1 MIKTDVLVIGAGPV
15 GLFAV
20 HQLGIIGLKAEIV
33 DNLDKVGGQCIE
45 LYPDKPIY
53 DIPAIPKCT
62 GESLTKNLLEQ
73 IKPFQTNFHL
83 NERVQEISKEN
94 NLWKI
99 KTNKNKIFEAPN
111 VIIAGGVGSFE
122 PRKFSVKGADI
133 FENTGIFYS
142 VKDKNFFKGKKVCIF
157 GGGDSALDWAIEL
170 SKFAEI
176 TLVHRRSEF
185 RGAEHSAQLVKKLE
199 KEGKLKIK
207 TPFQIHSVEGKD
219 KMSSIIVK
227 KEDGKTE
234 EIKTDFVL
242 GFFGLIMKLGPIA
255 EWGLNLDK
263 KTIPVNTENFQTN
276 KEGIFAIGDIC
287 TYPGKLKLILSGFH
301 EGALAARACFKLARP
316 NEKYRFE
323 FTTTSKSIHEK
334 LGVKKSD

>member
-94 NLWKI
+94 NQWKI
-99 KTNKNKIFEAPN
+99 KTNKNKIFISPN
-111 VIIAGGVGSFE
+111 IIIAGGVGSFE
-122 PRKFSVKGADI
+122 PRKFSIKEADLY
-133 FENTGIFYS
+133 EDKEIFYS

-170 SKFAEI
+170 SKFADI
-176 TLVHRRSEF
+176 TLVHRRNEF
-185 RGAEHSAQLVKKLE
+185 RGAEHSAQLIRKLE
-199 KEGKLKIK
+199 KEGKVKIK
-207 TPFQIHSVEGKD
+207 TPFQIQSISGKD
-219 KMSSIIVK
+219 KINSITIK
-227 KEDGKTE
+227 NENGKTE
-234 EIKTDFVL
+234 EIKTDFLL

-323 FTTTSKSIHEK
+323 FTTTSKSMQER
-334 LGVKKSD
+334 LGIKKSD

>member
-1 MIKTDVLVIGAGPV
+1 MIKTDVVIIGAGPT

-20 HQLGIIGLKAEIV
+20 HQLGLNGLSVEVI
-33 DNLDKVGGQCIE
+33 DNLDKAGGQCIE

-53 DIPAIPKCT
+53 DIPAIPECN
-62 GESLTKNLLEQ
+62 GEELTKNLLEQ
-73 IKPFQTNFHL
+73 IKPFKPKFHF
-83 NERVQEISKEN
+83 NERVQELKEEKGM
-94 NLWKI
+94 WVV
-99 KTNKNKIFEAPN
+99 KTNKGNSFTTPN
-111 VIIAGGVGSFE
+111 VVIAGGVGSFE
-122 PRKFSVKGADI
+122 PRKLPLKELEK
-133 FENTGIFYS
+133 FEGKDVFYS
-142 VKDKNFFKGKKVCIF
+142 VSDKERFKNKKIAIF

-170 SKFAEI
+170 SKI
-176 TLVHRRSEF
+176 SKVTLVHRRNEF
-185 RGAEHSAQLVKKLE
+185 RGAEHSTATIKKLE
-199 KEGKLKIK
+199 KENKIKIK
-207 TPFQIHSVEGKD
+207 TPFQLNSTEGKE
-219 KMSSIIVK
+219 KLEAI
-227 KEDGKTE
+227 T
-234 EIKTDFVL
+234 IKDENGNVEKIDTDYIL

-301 EGALAARACFKLARP
+301 EGALAARACFKFARP

-323 FTTTSKSIHEK
+323 FTTTSKSMQER